1 MKAGRAKAGLIS
13 DIAIDSNIDMN
24 GYDLTEMGNITLVKN
39 KGIHLLA
46 ALGAD
51 GDWSGES
58 VSATA
63 GEGISQFDTVYL
75 KSDGKVYKSK
85 GDSDT
90 TMPVKGIAAAD
101 VTINEVGIFLIEGFI
116 RKDAWNW
123 TIGALLYAGDTTAG
137 AVIATAPDTTNDMVQ
152 RIGIA
157 VTADII
163 WFRPDLTMIKVA

>member
-39 KGIHLLA
+39 KGIQLLA

-51 GDWSGES
+51 GDWSGET
-58 VSATA
+58 VVATA
-63 GEGISQFDTVYL
+63 GENISQFDTVYL
-75 KSDGKVYKSK
+75 HSGGKVFKSK
-85 GDSDT
+85 ADSDT
-90 TMPVKGIAAAD
+90 TVPVKGIAVDAVGVNDA
-101 VTINEVGIFLIEGFI
+101 GIFLIEGFI
-116 RKDAWNW
+116 RQDAWGW
-123 TIGALLYAGDTTAG
+123 TIGALLYASDTTAG

-157 VTADII
+157 VTADIM
-163 WFRPDLTMIKVA
+163 WFRPDLTMIKIA